1 MIARMDGVE
10 ITVRLTPRASSD
22 EISGEREG
30 TILARVSAPAHEGR
44 ANEALRRLI
53 ASRAR
58 IGVSRVEIV
67 KGAHARTK
75 ALRVHGMSAAA
86 LRCALGLAPE
96 CGSTG
101 ERERG

>member
-1 MIARMDGVE
+1 MIAGMDGVE
-10 ITVRLTPRASSD
+10 ISVRLTPRASRD

-44 ANEALRRLI
+44 ANEALLRLI

-67 KGAHARTK
+67 RGAHARTK
-75 ALRVHGMSAAA
+75 TVRVSGMSAAA
-86 LRCALGLAPE
+86 LRDALGLAPE
-96 CGSTG
+96 RGG
-101 ERERG
+101 AGGRERG